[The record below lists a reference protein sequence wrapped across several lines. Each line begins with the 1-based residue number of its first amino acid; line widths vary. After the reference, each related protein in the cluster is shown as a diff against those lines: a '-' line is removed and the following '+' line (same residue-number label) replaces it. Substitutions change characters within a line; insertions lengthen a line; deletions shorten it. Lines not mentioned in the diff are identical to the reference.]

1 MRRLVRS
8 TVAVLALLAAAF
20 GCDLLSDATK
30 FTIETDWQ
38 VFSVDSAQLGLTV
51 PSGSIIPAVAC
62 TAANDLCAQA
72 TSQISCKGQSFSCAV
87 KCGAKSTCELAA
99 STEIATSIDISSK
112 IKNQTQA
119 SALSKVS
126 LDRVVL
132 NTDENT
138 LNFATPKVELYVGP
152 GSATKVT
159 DAGVVLFGTLPAIA
173 AGEKPNQVITV
184 TEAGKTALSD
194 FVKNYQTPFK
204 MLAKASIGFASGD
217 PLPQGKLTLKV
228 KAYFEVE
235 PLK

>member
-1 MRRLVRS
+1 
-8 TVAVLALLAAAF
+8 
-20 GCDLLSDATK
+20 
-30 FTIETDWQ
+30 
-38 VFSVDSAQLGLTV
+38 VDSAQLGLKV
-51 PSGSIIPAVAC
+51 PAGTTIPAVQC
-62 TAANDLCAQA
+62 TAANDICAQA
-72 TSQISCKGQSFSCAV
+72 TSPISCATQTFTCSA
-87 KCGAKSTCELAA
+87 KCGSGGTCALSA
-99 STEIATSIDISSK
+99 STEIFTSIDLSTQ

-138 LNFATPKVELYVGP
+138 LNFATPSVELYVGP
-152 GSATKVT
+152 SSATKTT

-173 AGEKPNQVITV
+173 AGQKLNQAVEV
-184 TEAGKTALSD
+184 TQAGKDALSN
-194 FVKNYQTPFK
+194 FVKNYTTPFR
-204 MLAKASIGFASGD
+204 MLAKASVSFASGD